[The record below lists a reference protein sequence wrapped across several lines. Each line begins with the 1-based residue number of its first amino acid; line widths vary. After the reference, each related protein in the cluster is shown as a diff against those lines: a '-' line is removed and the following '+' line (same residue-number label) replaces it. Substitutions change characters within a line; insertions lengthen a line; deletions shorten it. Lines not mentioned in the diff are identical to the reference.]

1 MKILVISAYRGIG
14 DLIFHLPLF
23 RYLSKKFN
31 TKINLITVHNTKA
44 KYILKKEK
52 TISKIIYGDFNRQQI
67 LKKIVNLTSKINKF
81 KSDLVVL
88 TAPSKRLRA
97 SLIISN
103 AKKKIYFSKLN
114 EWDLSKYIYKETK
127 TKFQI
132 SKLEKNYKLNLNIT
146 SNKNNKKNVFLNI
159 DSFHNQNNWGQENYL
174 KLISGLLKK
183 NYKLFINFSPK
194 NKKKFYLILKKLN
207 NKSKVN
213 FTYNKNFNEVLKII
227 QRCNYIIGNES
238 GPICIGAALRKKVLS
253 IYNPLT
259 TPKSS
264 KAIYKKVKFINSR
277 NTNSKII
284 HKKILKFLN

>member
-1 MKILVISAYRGIG
+1 MKILVVSPYRGIG

-23 RYLSKKFN
+23 RYLSKKFR

-52 TISKIIYGDFNRQQI
+52 TISKIVYGDFNRQQI
-67 LKKIVNLTSKINKF
+67 LKKIVNLTSEINQF
-81 KSDLVVL
+81 NSDLTVL
-88 TAPSKRLRA
+88 TAPSKRLKA

-114 EWDLSKYIYKETK
+114 EKDLSKYIYKETK
-127 TKFQI
+127 KKFKI
-132 SKLEKNYKLNLNIT
+132 SKLTKNYKLSLNIR

-183 NYKLFINFSPK
+183 KYKLFINFSPR

-213 FTYNKNFNEVLKII
+213 FTYNRNFNEVLKII

-264 KAIYKKVKFINSR
+264 KTIYKKVKFINSR
-277 NTNSKII
+277 NTNSKTI

>member
-1 MKILVISAYRGIG
+1 MKILVVSPYRGIG

-23 RYLSKKFN
+23 RYLSKRFK
-31 TKINLITVHNTKA
+31 TKVNIITVHNTKA

-67 LKKIVNLTSKINKF
+67 LKKIVNLTSEINQF
-81 KSDLVVL
+81 NSDLTVL
-88 TAPSKRLRA
+88 TAPSKRLKA

-114 EWDLSKYIYKETK
+114 EKDLSKYIYKETK
-127 TKFQI
+127 KKFQI
-132 SKLEKNYKLNLNIT
+132 SKLTKNYKLSLNIR

-183 NYKLFINFSPK
+183 KYKLFINFSPR

-207 NKSKVN
+207 NQSKVN
-213 FTYNKNFNEVLKII
+213 FTYNRNFNEVLKII

-264 KAIYKKVKFINSR
+264 KTIYKKVKFINSR
-277 NTNSKII
+277 NTNSKTI

>member
-23 RYLSKKFN
+23 NYLNKKFK

-52 TISKIIYGDFNRQQI
+52 TISKIVYGDFNRQQI
-67 LKKIVNLTSKINKF
+67 LKKIVNLTSEINRF
-81 KSDLVVL
+81 KSDLAVL

-97 SLIISN
+97 SLLISN

-114 EWDLSKYIYKETK
+114 EKDLSKYIYKETK
-127 TKFQI
+127 KQFQI
-132 SKLEKNYKLNLNIT
+132 SKLEKNYKLNLNII
-146 SNKNNKKNVFLNI
+146 SNKNNKKNIFLNI

-174 KLISGLLKK
+174 KLISRLLEKK
-183 NYKLFINFSPK
+183 YKLFINFSPR
-194 NKKKFYLILKKLN
+194 NKEKFNLILKKLN
-207 NKSKVN
+207 NKSKIN

-227 QRCNYIIGNES
+227 QACNYIIGNES

-264 KAIYKKVKFINSR
+264 KIIYKKIKYINSR
-277 NTNSKII
+277 NVNSKTI

>member
-1 MKILVISAYRGIG
+1 MKILVVSPYRGIG

-23 RYLSKKFN
+23 RYLSKKFK

-52 TISKIIYGDFNRQQI
+52 TISKIAYGDFNRQQI
-67 LKKIVNLTSKINKF
+67 LKKIVNLTSKINQF
-81 KSDLVVL
+81 KSDLTVL
-88 TAPSKRLRA
+88 TAPSKRLKA

-114 EWDLSKYIYKETK
+114 EKDLSKYIYKETK
-127 TKFQI
+127 KKFKI
-132 SKLEKNYKLNLNIT
+132 SKLTKNYKLSLNIR

-183 NYKLFINFSPK
+183 KYKLFINFSPR

-213 FTYNKNFNEVLKII
+213 FTYNRNFNEVLKII

-264 KAIYKKVKFINSR
+264 KIIYKKIKYINSR
-277 NTNSKII
+277 NTNSKSIQ
-284 HKKILKFLN
+284 KKILKFLN

>member
-23 RYLSKKFN
+23 RYLSKKFK

-52 TISKIIYGDFNRQQI
+52 TISKIIYSDFNRQQI
-67 LKKIVNLTSKINKF
+67 LKKIINLTSEINKF
-81 KSDLVVL
+81 KSDLAVL

-114 EWDLSKYIYKETK
+114 EGDLSKYIYKETK
-127 TKFQI
+127 KKFQI
-132 SKLEKNYKLNLNIT
+132 SKLEKNYKLNLNNT

-159 DSFHNQNNWGQENYL
+159 DSFHNQNNWGQDNYL

-238 GPICIGAALRKKVLS
+238 GPICICAALRKKVLS

-264 KAIYKKVKFINSR
+264 KTIYKKVKFINSK
-277 NTNSKII
+277 NTNSKTI